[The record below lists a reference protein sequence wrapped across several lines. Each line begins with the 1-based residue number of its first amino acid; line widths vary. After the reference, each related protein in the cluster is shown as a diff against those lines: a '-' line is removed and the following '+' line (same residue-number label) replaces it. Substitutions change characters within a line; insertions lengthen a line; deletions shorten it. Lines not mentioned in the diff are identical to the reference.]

1 MTSSQRSFVPQIP
14 SAQMTMLAEASERLT
29 CEELTEWLR
38 GMATDADSGGWGAK
52 ACATLHVLADL
63 ASAGWRI
70 RCVKSTVYMVPPAL
84 ERMSPEA
91 AKSAVRRTLS
101 AGRLAQLAEP
111 STRQFIESMH
121 AGRRFGGEQVSILDL
136 VDDGP
141 SLAQALSKCGGHP
154 ETVVQP
160 YLQPVTTGARCSH
173 TGLLLI
179 DVWRYFRH
187 TWSLTY
193 RPTPGR
199 TLCFLI
205 RNAARPKHPVMA
217 IAGFANAVFQLASRD
232 AWVGWTVDELAKA
245 VTANAS
251 RWAEFREA
259 ARAALAAARD
269 AVRSDDLL
277 AEVGDRSSTLETAR
291 KLADLAHIQAQARKK
306 ALEESFRE
314 FGAAPAARP
323 AARLAEGRR
332 DWSLVSETPLYKRK
346 RAGLLS
352 DILGALHYL
361 ESEDATEPPLR
372 WIEAS
377 GKGKV
382 RWRSAA
388 GERAVRAAV
397 REIKKAGLSARVM
410 DVNVCGATPVYRP
423 LLAGKLAA
431 LSLLSAEACGEYASR
446 YTSAVSEIASS
457 MAGRPITKPA
467 DLCLLTTTSL
477 YGSGSSQYNRLSIS
491 RGDHIFKWQ
500 RIGESKGFGTVHMS
514 RETVE
519 AVREVAVLAHGMRN
533 VNNQF
538 GEGANPLMRQL
549 REGLEALG
557 FSGDDVLQHSNKR
570 IVYAAELYP
579 GAKADLALG
588 RPKKPELPSMEEV
601 VAHWSDR
608 WLRMRIRE
616 DVLEV
621 VGRVTKEAVGA
632 ELLPAD
638 EAVDEPELSL
648 AETT

>member
-1 MTSSQRSFVPQIP
+1 
-14 SAQMTMLAEASERLT
+14 MLADRSERLT
-29 CEELTEWLR
+29 CEGLTAWLR
-38 GMATDADSGGWGAK
+38 SMATDADSGGWGAE
-52 ACATLHVLADL
+52 ARATLHVLADL
-63 ASAGWRI
+63 GSAGWRI

-84 ERMSPEA
+84 ERMSPET
-91 AKSAVRRTLS
+91 AKGAVRRALS
-101 AGRLAQLAEP
+101 AGRAAQLAEP
-111 STRQFIESMH
+111 STRRFIESMH
-121 AGRRFGGEQVSILDL
+121 AGRRFEGERVSILDL
-136 VDDGP
+136 ADDGP
-141 SLAQALSKCGGHP
+141 SLAHALSECGGHP
-154 ETVVQP
+154 ETVVRP
-160 YLQPVTTGARCSH
+160 YLQPVATGVRCSH
-173 TGLLLI
+173 TGMLLTDI
-179 DVWRYFRH
+179 WRYFRH

-217 IAGFANAVFQLASRD
+217 IAGLANAVFQLASRD

-245 VTANAS
+245 VTADPA
-251 RWAEFREA
+251 RWSAFRDA

-277 AEVGDRSSTLETAR
+277 AEVGSGGDVLETAR
-291 KLADLAHIQAQARKK
+291 KLADLAHIQAEVRKK
-306 ALEESFRE
+306 ALEKAYRES
-314 FGAAPAARP
+314 GAAPAARTT
-323 AARLAEGRR
+323 ARLPGGGR
-332 DWSLVSETPLYKRK
+332 DWSTVSESPLYKRK

-352 DILGALHYL
+352 DVLGALNFL
-361 ESEDATEPPLR
+361 ENEDAAEPPLR
-372 WIEAS
+372 WTDAS
-377 GKGKV
+377 GKGRV

-388 GERAVRAAV
+388 GERAVRTAV

-446 YTSAVSEIASS
+446 YASAVSEIASG
-457 MAGRPITKPA
+457 MAGRPVTKPA

-477 YGSGSSQYNRLSIS
+477 YGSGSSQYNRLRMPHGGSS
-491 RGDHIFKWQ
+491 LDWR
-500 RIGESKGFGTVHMS
+500 RIGESEGFGTVHMS

-519 AVREVAVLAHGMRN
+519 AVREVAVLRHGMRN

-549 REGLEALG
+549 REGLEALR
-557 FSGDDVLQHSNKR
+557 FSSDDVLRHSNKR

-588 RPKKPELPSMEEV
+588 SPKKPELPSMEQV
-601 VAHWSDR
+601 AAHWSDR

-616 DVLEV
+616 DVLEA
-621 VGRVTKEAVGA
+621 VGRITKEVVGA
-632 ELLPAD
+632 ELLPVD
-638 EAVDEPELSL
+638 EVEKEPELPL
-648 AETT
+648 AETA